1 MAQNGVKRFNK
12 KQVEMTMKKILIYT
26 LFILSCATHAFAQKD
41 AAAKTILSQVSQKYR
56 SYPVIKSDFSFTIDN
71 QQAGMKETRYGTL
84 ISQSKTNKY
93 KVSIYAAGSKADVEQ
108 EIINDGKSQWT
119 YLKKDKEV
127 QLSDAKA
134 GSDGFNPAKIFTM
147 YERGYKYLYTGD
159 QKIAGKVYQ
168 AIDLSPEDD
177 KQQFFKIRLLI
188 DKVKK
193 QIYSAL
199 VFDKSG
205 SKYTYTINNLTTPV
219 NVPAST
225 FTFDTKA
232 HPGVEVVNL
241 K

>member
-1 MAQNGVKRFNK
+1 
-12 KQVEMTMKKILIYT
+12 MKKILLYA
-26 LFILSCATHAFAQKD
+26 LFILFTTHAFAQKD

-56 SYPVIKSDFSFTIDN
+56 SYPVIKSDFSFIIDM
-71 QQAGMKETRYGTL
+71 QQAGVKQTRNGSLVT
-84 ISQSKTNKY
+84 QSKTNKY
-93 KVSIYAAGSKADVEQ
+93 RVTIYTAGSKSDIEE
-108 EIINDGKSQWT
+108 EIINDGKTQWS

-127 QLSDAKA
+127 QINDAKA
-134 GSDGFNPAKIFTM
+134 NSDGFNPAKIFTM

-168 AIDLSPEDD
+168 SIDLSPEDD
-177 KQQFFKIRLLI
+177 KQQFFKIRLLV

-199 VFDKSG
+199 VFDKNG
-205 SKYTYTINNLTTPV
+205 SKYTYTISNLTTPA

>member
-1 MAQNGVKRFNK
+1 
-12 KQVEMTMKKILIYT
+12 MKKLLLYT
-26 LFILSCATHAFAQKD
+26 LLIFATATHASAQKD
-41 AAAKTILSQVSQKYR
+41 VAAKAILSQVSQKYR
-56 SYPVIKSDFSFTIDN
+56 AAAVIKSDFSFTIDN
-71 QQAGMKETRYGTL
+71 QQAGIKETRRGSLTT
-84 ISQSKTNKY
+84 QPKTNKY
-93 KVSIYAAGSKADVEQ
+93 KIAIFSAGSQTDTEQ

-127 QLSDAKA
+127 QLADAKA
-134 GSDGFNPAKIFTM
+134 GADGFNPAKIFTM

-159 QKIAGKVYQ
+159 QRIAGKIYQ

-199 VFDKSG
+199 VFDKNG
-205 SKYTYTINNLTTPV
+205 SKYTYTISNLTTPA

-225 FTFDTKA
+225 FSFDTKA

>member
-1 MAQNGVKRFNK
+1 
-12 KQVEMTMKKILIYT
+12 MKKLLLYT
-26 LFILSCATHAFAQKD
+26 FLILSAPHAFAQKD
-41 AAAKTILSQVSQKYR
+41 AAAKVILAQVSQKYR
-56 SYPVIKSDFSFTIDN
+56 AYPVIKSDFSFMIDN
-71 QQAGMKETRYGTL
+71 QQAGVKETRYGTL

-93 KVSIYAAGSKADVEQ
+93 KVTIYAAGSKTDAEQ

-134 GSDGFNPAKIFTM
+134 GADGFNPAKIFTI

-159 QKIAGKVYQ
+159 QRIAGKVYQ
-168 AIDLSPEDD
+168 SIDLSPEPDN
-177 KQQFFKIRLLI
+177 QQFFKIRLLI

-199 VFDKSG
+199 VFDKNG
-205 SKYTYTINNLTTPV
+205 SKYTYTISNLTTPA

-225 FTFDTKA
+225 FTFDIKA

>member
-1 MAQNGVKRFNK
+1 
-12 KQVEMTMKKILIYT
+12 MKKLLLYTFLIVSST
-26 LFILSCATHAFAQKD
+26 QAFAQKD
-41 AAAKTILSQVSQKYR
+41 AAAKAILAQVSQKYR
-56 SYPVIKSDFSFTIDN
+56 AYPAIKSDFSFIIDN
-71 QQAGMKETRYGTL
+71 QQAGVKQTRYGTL

-93 KVSIYAAGSKADVEQ
+93 KITIYNAGSKNDVEQ

-134 GSDGFNPAKIFTM
+134 GADGFNPAKIFTL

-159 QKIAGKVYQ
+159 QRIAGKVYQ

-188 DKVKK
+188 DKAKK

-205 SKYTYTINNLTTPV
+205 SKYTYTISNLTTPA

-225 FTFDTKA
+225 FTFNAKA

>member
-1 MAQNGVKRFNK
+1 
-12 KQVEMTMKKILIYT
+12 MTMKKLLIYT
-26 LFILSCATHAFAQKD
+26 LFILGCATQAFAQKD
-41 AAAKTILSQVSQKYR
+41 AAAKTILAQVSQKYL
-56 SYPVIKSDFSFTIDN
+56 SYPIIKSDFSFTIDN
-71 QQAGMKETRYGTL
+71 QQAGMKETRNGTL
-84 ISQSKTNKY
+84 ITQSKTNKY
-93 KVSIYAAGSKADVEQ
+93 KITIYSAGSKADVEQ

-134 GSDGFNPAKIFTM
+134 GADGFNPAKIFTL

-168 AIDLSPEDD
+168 SIDLSPEDD

-205 SKYTYTINNLTTPV
+205 SKYTYTISNLTTPA

>member
-1 MAQNGVKRFNK
+1 
-12 KQVEMTMKKILIYT
+12 MKKLLLYT
-26 LFILSCATHAFAQKD
+26 LFILFTTHAFAQKD
-41 AAAKTILSQVSQKYR
+41 AAAKTILAQVSQKYR

-71 QQAGMKETRYGTL
+71 QQAGIKETRNGTL

-127 QLSDAKA
+127 QLSDAKSGA
-134 GSDGFNPAKIFTM
+134 DGFNPAKIFTL

-159 QKIAGKVYQ
+159 QKIGGKVYQ

-205 SKYTYTINNLTTPV
+205 SKYTYTISNLTTPA
-219 NVPAST
+219 NVAAST
-225 FTFDTKA
+225 FTFDAKA

>member
-1 MAQNGVKRFNK
+1 
-12 KQVEMTMKKILIYT
+12 MKKLLLYTYLILT
-26 LFILSCATHAFAQKD
+26 TTHTFAQKD
-41 AAAKTILSQVSQKYR
+41 AQAKGILAQVSQKYR
-56 SYPVIKSDFSFTIDN
+56 SIPVIKSDFSFTIDN
-71 QQAGMKETRYGTL
+71 PQAGMKQTRNGSL
-84 ISQSKTNKY
+84 ITQSKNNKY
-93 KVSIYAAGSKADVEQ
+93 KVSIYSAGSKTDMEE

-127 QLSDAKA
+127 QVSDASA
-134 GSDGFNPAKIFTM
+134 GADGFNPAKIFTM
-147 YERGYKYLYTGD
+147 YEHGYKYLYTGD

-168 AIDLSPEDD
+168 AIDLSPDDD

-199 VFDKSG
+199 VFDKNG
-205 SKYTYTINNLTTPV
+205 SKYTYTIINLTILPKV
-219 NVPAST
+219 ADNT

>member
-1 MAQNGVKRFNK
+1 
-12 KQVEMTMKKILIYT
+12 MKKILVYT
-26 LFILSCATHAFAQKD
+26 FFILTTVSHAFAQKD
-41 AAAKTILSQVSQKYR
+41 VAAKAILAQVSQKYR
-56 SYPVIKSDFSFTIDN
+56 AYPVIKSDFSFTIDN
-71 QQAGMKETRYGTL
+71 QQAGAKETRNGTL

-93 KVSIYAAGSKADVEQ
+93 KVTIYAAGSKADVEQ

-127 QLSDAKA
+127 QLSDANTGA
-134 GSDGFNPAKIFTM
+134 DGFNPAKIFTM
-147 YERGYKYLYTGD
+147 YEHGYKYLYTGD

-168 AIDLSPEDD
+168 SIDLSPEDD

-199 VFDKSG
+199 VFDKNG
-205 SKYTYTINNLTTPV
+205 SKYTYTISNLTTPG